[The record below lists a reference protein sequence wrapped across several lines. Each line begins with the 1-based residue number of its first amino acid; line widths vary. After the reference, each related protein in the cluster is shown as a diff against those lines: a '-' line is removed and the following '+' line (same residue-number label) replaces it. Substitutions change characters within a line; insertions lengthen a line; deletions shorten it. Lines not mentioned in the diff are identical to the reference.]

1 MTRAAPRAEAALLA
15 ALLFT
20 VPLFEVPKHLLWL
33 AWVAAWLVHRG
44 PRALA
49 AGPWRAPEIA
59 IAAAAASVAA
69 AGALSGAWPQSLSAG
84 ADALRNA
91 SVAWLIARGGYSA
104 RQLLALLCA
113 AVAGALVALAWGLV
127 ELLRA
132 SGPASLEL
140 HSVGHVNHSAIYL
153 AVAVAAASGL
163 AVAAWAR
170 PGALR
175 AAWTVAIV
183 VLVTGLFVA
192 ASRAALGAA
201 AVFFVLVGVAAPV
214 RPAGATPGGW
224 PRMKFRAV
232 LAVAI
237 AAAALGYALALHLSP
252 HALQPSGEGVGEKFA
267 SRPADAGVLAYRDR
281 LWHVA
286 LLAFRTQPLLGIGNG
301 RFRTLDARGLC
312 GAQAA
317 GDAAPAGA
325 GAAAGPAGGS
335 ASADPDCDPSRLY
348 FAPHAHSVYANTL
361 AERGALGLAAL
372 LALLAV
378 WAAALARTRRRC
390 PDDPA
395 FAGVWTAS
403 LGAWCVVSLAG
414 TLNTT
419 LHHEHGMLAMAA
431 LGALV
436 AAARGER
443 P

>member
-59 IAAAAASVAA
+59 IAAGAASVVA

-104 RQLLALLCA
+104 RQLLAVLAA
-113 AVAGALVALAWGLV
+113 AVAGALAAFAWGLV

-132 SGPASLEL
+132 SGPAYLEL

-153 AVAVAAASGL
+153 AIAVAAASGL

-170 PGALR
+170 RGAVR
-175 AAWTVAIV
+175 AAWVFAIV
-183 VLVTGLFVA
+183 VLGTGLFVA

-201 AVFFVLVGVAAPV
+201 AAFVLLVGVAAPV
-214 RPAGATPGGW
+214 RSAGAAAAGR
-224 PRMKFRAV
+224 PRMKFRAA
-232 LAVAI
+232 LAIAV
-237 AAAALGYALALHLSP
+237 AAAALGYAIALHLSP
-252 HALQPSGEGVGEKFA
+252 RALQPSGEGIGEKFA
-267 SRPADAGVLAYRDR
+267 SRPADAGMLAYRDR

-286 LLAFRTQPLLGIGNG
+286 LLAFRSQPLFGIGNG
-301 RFRTLDARGLC
+301 RFRTLDARSLC
-312 GAQAA
+312 GAQASGA
-317 GDAAPAGA
+317 AAPAGA
-325 GAAAGPAGGS
+325 AASP
-335 ASADPDCDPSRLY
+335 DPDCDPSRLY

-390 PDDPA
+390 PDDAA
-395 FAGVWTAS
+395 FAGLWTAS

-414 TLNTT
+414 ALNTT